1 MVSAIGP
8 MGAQRMMDLARSQGA
23 KAARPAADST
33 PTSETQSVASPAA
46 QLAAQGAPID
56 AEKVA
61 AIRAQVTAGTY
72 AINPRAIADRM
83 ITSDLGL
90 A

>member
-1 MVSAIGP
+1 MISAIGP
-8 MGAQRMMDLARSQGA
+8 TGTQRMMDLARSQGA
-23 KAARPAADST
+23 KAAKPAAQSEAA
-33 PTSETQSVASPAA
+33 SETQSVASPAA

-72 AINPRAIADRM
+72 SVNPKAIADRM
-83 ITSDLGL
+83 ITSDLGY